1 MDMMYMV
8 SPSKHAKVLQLE
20 QNIACIFERM
30 DRNVSGDITR
40 NELAC
45 FLGDLSDA
53 TREPRKFRANKMVLE
68 HDTNKSHTLDCVE
81 FRAMVVSK
89 LTPTNL
95 DTAVRRLQEIVDT
108 PCKEWRHRDV

>member
-1 MDMMYMV
+1 MDMMCMV
-8 SPSKHAKVLQLE
+8 SPLKHVKVMQLE

-30 DRNVSGDITR
+30 DRNDSGCITR

-53 TREPRKFRANKMVLE
+53 TRGPRKFRANKLVLAY
-68 HDTNKSHTLDCVE
+68 DDNGNHTLDSEE

-95 DTAVRRLQEIVDT
+95 DTAVSRLKEIVDT
-108 PCKEWRHRDV
+108 PCKEWRHADV